1 MVTRGCIRASGSH
14 FVIASILLHRELQMF
29 VLLHH
34 LFHVVFSL
42 QGLFELKFL
51 VLYLIFFFLDDGR
64 EVRAEVFI
72 SPGILW
78 HAAGNILDLLL
89 ELIDQSVLF
98 REFQGQR
105 SDLS

>member
-1 MVTRGCIRASGSH
+1 M
-14 FVIASILLHRELQMF
+14 L

-42 QGLFELKFL
+42 QGLFELELL
-51 VLYLIFFFLDDGR
+51 VLDLIFFFLDYCC

-78 HAAGNILDLLL
+78 LTAGNILDLLL
-89 ELIDQSVLF
+89 EFIDQSVLL
-98 REFQGQR
+98 RELQGQR
-105 SDLS
+105 PDLS